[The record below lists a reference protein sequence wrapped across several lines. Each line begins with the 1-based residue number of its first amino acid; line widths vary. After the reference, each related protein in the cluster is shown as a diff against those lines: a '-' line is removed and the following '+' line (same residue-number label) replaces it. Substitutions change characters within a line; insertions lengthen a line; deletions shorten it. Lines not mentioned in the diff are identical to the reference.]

1 MRWGVIVGIY
11 TVVLIVAGLFANAMY
26 SQNRISAAEARRRI
40 ANKEVDVVLD
50 VRTTIE
56 RNTLGFYPGST
67 HIPATDV
74 EMVIPQ
80 RYPDRNIRIIIYCNT
95 GQRARAATDKLHA
108 LGYKQTIY
116 IAGPHTSL
124 L

>member
-11 TVVLIVAGLFANAMY
+11 TVVLIVAGLFAYAMY

-74 EMVIPQ
+74 DMVIPQ

-108 LGYKQTIY
+108 LGYKQTTY

>member
-11 TVVLIVAGLFANAMY
+11 TVVLIVAGLFAYAMY

-108 LGYKQTIY
+108 LGYKQTTY

>member
-1 MRWGVIVGIY
+1 MRWGVIVGIS
-11 TVVLIVAGLFANAMY
+11 TVVLIVAGLFAYAMY

-40 ANKEVDVVLD
+40 ANKEVNVVLD
-50 VRTTIE
+50 VRTTVE

-67 HIPATDV
+67 HIPAADV
-74 EMVIPQ
+74 EMVVPQ
-80 RYPDRNIRIIIYCNT
+80 RYPDRNTRIIVYCNT
-95 GQRARAATDKLHA
+95 GQRARAAADKLHA
-108 LGYKQTIY
+108 LGYTQATY